1 MLPVFGGLLVLIV
14 AGITAR
20 LIPGFPDPVVV
31 RKVIGK
37 IVITFFLPAL
47 IFNAVF
53 TAPITQDFLAVP
65 AVAIGV
71 ALFSLTL
78 SVLVYGIIF
87 KHQLTGPVK
96 GTLILAGTWCNATY
110 LGLPIVTSVL
120 GQSMQKVPIIFD
132 LLGMTLTLFTLGTI
146 VAVEY
151 GRNVVHHTIWQGLLE
166 VVRLPPVI
174 SLVLALSFNMLSIAI
189 PQWFLDTC
197 RMGGGAVIPLML
209 FSVGLALPFSRES
222 ISRQRWTDPILIPA
236 IIIKL
241 IIAPTIGYY
250 LISILISDPHVAK
263 ATLLESAMPTMVLTM
278 VFAERYGLDEEVLAR
293 MIVITTVLSMG
304 VLLTIV

>member
-1 MLPVFGGLLVLIV
+1 
-14 AGITAR
+14 
-20 LIPGFPDPVVV
+20 
-31 RKVIGK
+31 
-37 IVITFFLPAL
+37 
-47 IFNAVF
+47 
-53 TAPITQDFLAVP
+53 
-65 AVAIGV
+65 
-71 ALFSLTL
+71 
-78 SVLVYGIIF
+78 VYGIIF
-87 KHQLTGPVK
+87 KNHLSGPTK

-120 GQSMQKVPIIFD
+120 GLSVQRVPIIFD

-151 GRNVVHHTIWQGLLE
+151 GKNVVHHTIWQGILE

-174 SLVLALSFNMLSIAI
+174 SVVLAFSFNLLSVPI

-209 FSVGLALPFSRES
+209 FSVGLALPFGRETATT
-222 ISRQRWTDPILIPA
+222 RRWSDPILIPA

-250 LISILISDPHVAK
+250 LISLLISDPFVAK
-263 ATLLESAMPTMVLTM
+263 ATLLETAMPTMVLTM
-278 VFAERYGLDEEVLAR
+278 VFAERYGLDEEVLAK
-293 MIVITTVLSMG
+293 MIVITTILSIIG
-304 VLLTIV
+304 LLVIV